1 MKRNIR
7 NSNYL
12 LIKTIYMSNLEKSI
26 SILLNNRVDA
36 NYILLI
42 ELITCI
48 CLLNFL
54 NYYIAELLL
63 PFVIKKKKNPSPRFA
78 TKRFFLNN
86 GEREKTYLKRY

>member
-12 LIKTIYMSNLEKSI
+12 LIKTIYMSNLKKNI

-63 PFVIKKKKNPSPRFA
+63 PFVKKKKNKNKKSSAKKKKKKKKKKLDFNSR
-78 TKRFFLNN
+78 R
-86 GEREKTYLKRY
+86 

>member
-1 MKRNIR
+1 
-7 NSNYL
+7 
-12 LIKTIYMSNLEKSI
+12 MSNLKKNI
-26 SILLNNRVDA
+26 SILQNNRVDA

-48 CLLNFL
+48 CLLNFF

-63 PFVIKKKKNPSPRFA
+63 PFAIKKKKLKKKKKKPSPRFA

-86 GEREKTYLKRY
+86 GERYLKRY

>member
-7 NSNYL
+7 NNNYL
-12 LIKTIYMSNLEKSI
+12 LIKTIYMSNLEKNI
-26 SILLNNRVDA
+26 SILQNKRVDA

-42 ELITCI
+42 GLITCI

-63 PFVIKKKKNPSPRFA
+63 PFVIKKKKKKKKKKKSGLVVEFCRVS
-78 TKRFFLNN
+78 L
-86 GEREKTYLKRY
+86 